1 MYMTTVFLAL
11 FLANGTSA
19 TEAKPDDGVAT
30 LQLRVFNLET
40 RVQALTTEVAVTKAE
55 AKAARAR
62 ADEAYEEAQKADRY
76 HNGIGLGVLVPKGSG
91 STQFGM
97 NANLHWLTAQWV
109 PAAGIGFGLAPTIEL
124 YQRVRLRIFDLG
136 VFYNYKNPLTVP
148 DISRK
153 LDLTLATGLDIRVW
167 KGIALH
173 AQVGWF
179 LPNPVS
185 LYDAGKAKYDSAQ
198 KADGNDVGKT
208 IGSINTSNP
217 VGAVGQVQ
225 SATNQAQSTVDNAKS
240 AWDYALNGLKRALN
254 DPMITVAIDWQF

>member
-1 MYMTTVFLAL
+1 
-11 FLANGTSA
+11 
-19 TEAKPDDGVAT
+19 
-30 LQLRVFNLET
+30 
-40 RVQALTTEVAVTKAE
+40 
-55 AKAARAR
+55 
-62 ADEAYEEAQKADRY
+62 
-76 HNGIGLGVLVPKGSG
+76 VLVPKGSG

-179 LPNPVS
+179 LPNPSVS
-185 LYDAGKAKYDSAQ
+185 TTPARPSTTRRRRRTAM
-198 KADGNDVGKT
+198 
-208 IGSINTSNP
+208 TSGRRS
-217 VGAVGQVQ
+217 V
-225 SATNQAQSTVDNAKS
+225 
-240 AWDYALNGLKRALN
+240 R
-254 DPMITVAIDWQF
+254 